1 MFGTNDLEVPLVG
14 AEDVAYSQPLSDGHH
29 ACIHEIQ
36 VDVSVGMEEFN
47 AATDVCRKKVSNF
60 QRALLEAI
68 QAGPHRPMPKAC
80 AQKIGQFYED
90 DIGKQQMHVNAIQDR
105 KDCPV
110 MSVGRV
116 KQGIEKT
123 RVQQSIHPPSRN

>member
-68 QAGPHRPMPKAC
+68 QRVERAVFWWGRSPAIPEEGALSCALRRGGTVAGELGCGEMLLMK
-80 AQKIGQFYED
+80 K
-90 DIGKQQMHVNAIQDR
+90 
-105 KDCPV
+105 
-110 MSVGRV
+110 
-116 KQGIEKT
+116 
-123 RVQQSIHPPSRN
+123 